1 MSVAKKIQH
10 LMRLR
15 AEVQAQHLELMKI
28 FPGAC
33 PEKEAIIAQYV
44 TAAVMLEVSDA
55 VDRVGT
61 DETGDES

>member
-1 MSVAKKIQH
+1 MSIAKKVQH

-15 AEVQAQHLELMKI
+15 AEVQAQHRELMQI
-28 FPGAC
+28 FSGAC

-55 VDRVGT
+55 IDRIGT